1 VNAIL
6 LKAETRLKQL
16 QAMQKRYGYTYLKEV
31 TVYPEAKALWDEMN
45 SLYMKLYSL
54 GYRQM
59 PEQMYVE
66 WLTSLKTEKE
76 KYTNKQVPGA
86 TKD

>member
-1 VNAIL
+1 
-6 LKAETRLKQL
+6 
-16 QAMQKRYGYTYLKEV
+16 
-31 TVYPEAKALWDEMN
+31 
-45 SLYMKLYSL
+45 
-54 GYRQM
+54 M

-76 KYTNKQVPGA
+76 KYTNKQAPGA